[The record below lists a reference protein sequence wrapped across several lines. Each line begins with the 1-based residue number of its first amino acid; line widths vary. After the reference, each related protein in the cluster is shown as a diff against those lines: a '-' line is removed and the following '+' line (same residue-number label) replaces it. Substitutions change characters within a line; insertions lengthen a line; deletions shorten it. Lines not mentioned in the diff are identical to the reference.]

1 MLLKVIAQYRDRFT
15 DEIHHIGEIVEADDK
30 RGAELLAGGWV
41 EAAEKPKPTAKR
53 KKGVKDDA

>member
-1 MLLKVIAQYRDRFT
+1 MLLKVIAQYRDKYT
-15 DEIHHIGEIVEADDK
+15 DEIHRIGEIVEADDK

-41 EAAEKPKPTAKR
+41 EVEKPKPTAKR